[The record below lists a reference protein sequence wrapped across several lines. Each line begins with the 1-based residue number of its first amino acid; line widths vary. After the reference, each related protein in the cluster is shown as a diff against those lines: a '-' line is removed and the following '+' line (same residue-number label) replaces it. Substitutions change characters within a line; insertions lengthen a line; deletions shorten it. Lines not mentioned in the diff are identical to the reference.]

1 MTTYRVPNLAKK
13 YTNYDMI
20 QRHTEIPNFPDG
32 RVRLLEFFL
41 NRGPVWSAEHSEL
54 YSLVTALV
62 QMGLDTHEMI
72 DVHEE
77 DLKEQEMR
85 SRQLKVLG
93 GDYFSARF
101 YQLLAAA
108 GQISIVAS
116 LSEGI
121 CIVNERKMNLY
132 NRMRR
137 QLVTAEEY
145 VNESV
150 QLKKQLFLS
159 FQSMI
164 SPGEVSLFDRLLSAF
179 SLFDML
185 IEEIEHVRDMERS
198 RYRLAYYQ
206 ILSHTDSSVKEALN
220 RNELEPNEWIQ
231 LTLKHRTQE
240 FLTDKL
246 RHSVNDTER
255 FIENEVSDQVVVQ
268 EIMKMMESYRTY
280 RAPGKVV

>member
-1 MTTYRVPNLAKK
+1 MTTYRIPNLAKK

-32 RVRLLEFFL
+32 RVRLLHFFL
-41 NRGPVWSAEHSEL
+41 NHGQVRSAEHSEL

-77 DLKEQEMR
+77 DLKEEDMR

-108 GQISIVAS
+108 GQVSVVAS
-116 LSEGI
+116 LSQGI
-121 CIVNERKMNLY
+121 CILNERKMGLY
-132 NRMRR
+132 NRMKK

-145 VNESV
+145 MRESV

-164 SPGEVSLFDRLLSAF
+164 AEEKQIQFDQLLSSI
-179 SLFDML
+179 SLMDTI
-185 IEEIEHVRDMERS
+185 IEEIENVRDIERS
-198 RYRLAYYQ
+198 RNRFAYLHIYENA
-206 ILSHTDSSVKEALN
+206 DSKIREALS
-220 RNELEPNEWIQ
+220 RNQLDSNEWIQ
-231 LTLKHRTQE
+231 LTMKHRTME
-240 FLTDKL
+240 LLTDKL
-246 RHSVNDTER
+246 SQSVMDTER
-255 FIENEVSDQVVVQ
+255 AIKDGSMDQVDVL
-268 EIMKMMESYRTY
+268 ELMKIMESYRTY